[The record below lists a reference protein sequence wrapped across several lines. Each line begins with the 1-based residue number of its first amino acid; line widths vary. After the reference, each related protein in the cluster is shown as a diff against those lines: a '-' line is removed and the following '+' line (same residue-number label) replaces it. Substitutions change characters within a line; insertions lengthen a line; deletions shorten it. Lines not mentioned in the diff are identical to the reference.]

1 MAKKRRRGQ
10 GEGALYKRS
19 DGMWI
24 GAVSIPT
31 YNGKRIRK
39 TVSSKDRGKAAEK
52 LRQLQQDV
60 ADGMLP
66 TSTTTTV
73 EKWLG
78 YWLTEIKQ
86 PDVDPKTF
94 EWYEES
100 VRRHIVPAIGTKRV
114 TALTPEQVRGM
125 LGEIE
130 TSGNKQRAYLTIR
143 QALKAAITEGMI
155 RRNVTD
161 AVAKPGHLAKV
172 SEAFDAETAQRIIL
186 TGFQAGDE
194 WGTRWATAFLTG
206 ARPPGEILGMRWKYV
221 DLEAATV
228 ELSWQLQQLDQVHGC
243 GDPVDGEYPCGLAK
257 PGWCPDRKWKIP
269 EGFEI
274 EPCYRSLAWTRPK
287 SEAGTRLVPLIPPLH
302 EAFIRLAET
311 AEQNEWDLVFTR
323 YDSRAKARR
332 PIQPRQYQRDW
343 AQLLEDA
350 GVPYLKPYASR
361 HSTATL
367 LQSYGVDEDTRM
379 RIMGQSSAAAHRKY
393 VHVDLKQARAA
404 LENLSG
410 LMPINP

>member
-10 GEGALYKRS
+10 GEGGLYKRS

-31 YNGKRIRK
+31 YDGKRHRK
-39 TVSSKDRGKAAEK
+39 TVSSRDRGVAAEK

-60 ADGMLP
+60 KDGLLP
-66 TSTTTTV
+66 VSSTTTIGR
-73 EKWLG
+73 WLD

-86 PDVDPKTF
+86 PTVDPKTF

-100 VRRHIVPAIGTKRV
+100 VRLHIRPALETKRL

-125 LGEIE
+125 LGVIE
-130 TSGNKQRAYLTIR
+130 TSANRQRAHLTLR
-143 QALKAAITEGMI
+143 QALKAAVTEGLI

-186 TGFQAGDE
+186 KGFETGDE

-221 DLEAATV
+221 DLDAATA
-228 ELSWQLQQLDQVHGC
+228 ELSWQLQQLDQLHGC
-243 GDPVDGEYPCGLAK
+243 GAPVDGVWPCGKTK
-257 PGWCPDRKWKIP
+257 PGWCPDRQWDIP

-287 SEAGTRLVPLIPPLH
+287 TAAGTRLVPLVPPLH
-302 EAFIRLAET
+302 QALIRLREIAP
-311 AEQNEWDLVFTR
+311 QNEWDLVFTR
-323 YDSRAKARR
+323 PDRKGERI